1 MRETRKRETCYPK
14 AFQGNT
20 DSIVV
25 RLNQRFPGI
34 AIIYTPRRFYIFMRR
49 TTISHF

>member
-14 AFQGNT
+14 AFGHCH
-20 DSIVV
+20 DLYSAV
-25 RLNQRFPGI
+25 LL
-34 AIIYTPRRFYIFMRR
+34 IFMHR